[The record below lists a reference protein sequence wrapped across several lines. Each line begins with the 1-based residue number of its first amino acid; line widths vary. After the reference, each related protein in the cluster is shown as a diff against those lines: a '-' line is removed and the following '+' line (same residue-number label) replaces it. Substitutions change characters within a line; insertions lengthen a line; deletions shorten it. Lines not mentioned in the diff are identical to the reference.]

1 MSGMELNGLTAAAA
15 ISIANQQNASL
26 AQAANPVNYGKDL
39 GRLIENTRKIVDA
52 VRENRYA
59 IIDGDSAFDYFDR
72 RLGMA

>member
-1 MSGMELNGLTAAAA
+1 MQLNGLAATAA
-15 ISIANQQNASL
+15 ISIANQHNATL
-26 AQAANPVNYGKDL
+26 AQAKAADPIDYTEYL
-39 GRLIENTRKIVDA
+39 SSLIENTRNTTNA